1 MIKKKLKKFNKTLS
15 CTNYNISKESAK
27 IILSPKKAKGNL
39 LSYGCLNLTLT
50 IELNEKDLN
59 QYNINWEKITNYDS
73 LSFIL
78 ENNSLWPRI
87 KLSSTN
93 DTLKIFLH
101 MNKILEK
108 KIKIKHICFRKI
120 KYDQHQNQFQTLI
133 KTITNNNGLYL
144 DSHSVCPC
152 ELSIQL
158 RIRYN
163 GRRRLFVLSGEKTT
177 LDDDD
182 DEDGEYDIKQEEDN
196 ILLEEG
202 TNYDEIAN
210 MEDGQMEKY
219 DIDEKM
225 GNEDYNPF
233 IDIPK
238 EINNVNEFYFIYFN
252 YEDYNGNGKNIFKGK
267 ITNKYLYNYFLYIRK
282 NFRNNKIVLNV
293 GFEIPKMNIDDRD
306 LLAITNIA
314 IFYEK
319 NKLFQI
325 LNNLKNEEEKMK
337 REKECF
343 RHYYDNKI
351 KTQEIKRYLEEEDK
365 RTNFLEYLQRKTY
378 EKNIL
383 DDKNNTLNEEYYF
396 SLFRNT
402 FHNNKNLYSIE
413 LSKKKLNNKNKNQK
427 KDVKKVII
435 KDNKYLVPLSKAEMF
450 CYYKKEICEKDLLTK
465 SKKEKMI
472 IVLDE
477 LSKLFIVQFNQNYD
491 KPFVLD
497 LDLNLYQKINVHNI
511 KKVLPYKELIKDN
524 IEEYIVLYIGYLL
537 SSLVSLS
544 SNDYK
549 VSEEAALFIG
559 YYGGQKI
566 LKEIVEKDKEE
577 ITLPEN
583 DNFYLP
589 NLSNEEINDL
599 INQAERRKKEIKFI
613 LDSNNKNASKLKL
626 YNPLLDKYASS
637 YLNNVK
643 NKIYFRRNGFIT
655 EEGRLLYDPVYR
667 ESLNVNKNEKKVKNE
682 KDLIQTC
689 HDFKTKN
696 NFKMKEIECLDNYK
710 NKNDK
715 LDKFIAGLKQ
725 KKPGYDIY
733 LKEYQEKKLPV
744 IKKNNTYN
752 NNEHNSP
759 FKQKPY
765 RIFNM
770 KSVRKNLNIYDI

>member
-1 MIKKKLKKFNKTLS
+1 MIKKKFKKFNKALS
-15 CTNYNISKESAK
+15 CTSYNISKQRDK
-27 IILSPKKAKGNL
+27 IILSPKIVKGNL

-73 LSFIL
+73 LSFIS
-78 ENNSLWPRI
+78 ENNTLWPRI

-93 DTLKIFLH
+93 DTLKILLH

-120 KYDQHQNQFQTLI
+120 KYDQHQSQFQTLI

-158 RIRYN
+158 RLRYN
-163 GRRRLFVLSGEKTT
+163 GRRRLFVLSGEKTP
-177 LDDDD
+177 LDDDN

-202 TNYDEIAN
+202 TNYDDIAYLDN
-210 MEDGQMEKY
+210 CQMEKY

-225 GNEDYNPF
+225 ENEDYNPF

-293 GFEIPKMNIDDRD
+293 GFDIPKMNIDDRD

-325 LNNLKNEEEKMK
+325 LNNLKTEEEKMK
-337 REKECF
+337 REKEYF

-365 RTNFLEYLQRKTY
+365 RANFLEYLQRKSY
-378 EKNIL
+378 EKNFL

-402 FHNNKNLYSIE
+402 FRNKNLYSIE
-413 LSKKKLNNKNKNQK
+413 LSKKQLNLIDNNQK
-427 KDVKKVII
+427 ENEKKVII

-450 CYYKKEICEKDLLTK
+450 SYYKKEICEKCLLIK
-465 SKKEKMI
+465 SNKEKMI

-477 LSKLFIVQFNQNYD
+477 LSKLYIVQFNPNYD

-511 KKVLPYKELIKDN
+511 NKVLSYKEIIKYN
-524 IEEYIVLYIGYLL
+524 IEEYIILYIGYLL

-544 SNDYK
+544 SFDYK
-549 VSEEAALFIG
+549 VSEEAALYIG

-566 LKEIVEKDKEE
+566 LKEIVQKDKDDV
-577 ITLPEN
+577 TLPEN

-589 NLSNEEINDL
+589 NLSKEEINDL

-637 YLNNVK
+637 YINNIK
-643 NKIYFRRNGFIT
+643 NKTYFKRNGFIT
-655 EEGRLLYDPVYR
+655 EGGRLLYDPVYR

-682 KDLIQTC
+682 EDLIKTC
-689 HDFKTKN
+689 HEVKTKN
-696 NFKMKEIECLDNYK
+696 NFKMKEIECLNNYK
-710 NKNDK
+710 NKNVK
-715 LDKFIAGLKQ
+715 LTTFIAGFKR
-725 KKPGYDIY
+725 KKPEYDIY
-733 LKEYQEKKLPV
+733 LKEYQEQKLPN
-744 IKKNNTYN
+744 IKKNHTYN
-752 NNEHNSP
+752 NSEYNTPIKYKS
-759 FKQKPY
+759 Y

-770 KSVRKNLNIYDI
+770 KSVGKKTNMYDI